1 LSSSYFLQGKSSR
14 KSEAS
19 LIGRTISHYQITEKI
34 GEGAMGEVYLAHDIK
49 LHRAVAL
56 KFIPEAL
63 VHEGQRLARFEREA
77 RLLASLNH
85 PNIAAIHAVEEYDGK
100 PFLVMELVEGETL
113 ADRLVQGALPIPDV
127 LRLAQQ
133 IAEALKAAHKKGIIH
148 RDLKPANI
156 KITPDGVVK
165 VLDFGLA
172 KQFQDASEEI
182 DTEAATLHAV
192 TMAGGMIGTPA
203 YMSPEQALGQTADTR
218 ADIFSFGAIL
228 YEVLTGQRA
237 FAGPTLGA
245 ILKAVLSTNPPSPR
259 RLRPEVPVE
268 IDAVVMKALNKKK
281 ELRQQTADELCTG
294 LAQAN
299 ATLTS
304 HSLVAASPV
313 RAFRDLA
320 WRLRTW
326 RTEHQRAAF
335 VVTTLLVVVVLGS
348 IAAVALKRRAAVA
361 GPLTSSS
368 RINPAA
374 SSYELFQ
381 QGMAYLERY
390 DKTENID
397 AAMQA
402 FQSALAKDQKYAP
415 AYAGLGT
422 AYLVKYQANRDKQ
435 LLDTAFENA
444 KQAVDLNGQ
453 LADDRVSLGRVL
465 VEKGEYD
472 KAEVELKQ
480 ALTVDPLNASAH
492 RGLGDV
498 ERGRKN
504 WAEAEKFYK
513 KAIELRPK
521 DWDLHFA
528 LGNFYFRQSR
538 YADAEKAFTDVVKL
552 VPDCHFGYRSLGG
565 IYHMQGRFA
574 DASAEYQKALQI
586 KPSAITYSNLGT
598 SLFYQGLYQQS
609 VVAMEKAVEMSAN
622 NVQNWIN
629 LGDAYRWTPG
639 NEEKAK
645 ETYRT
650 AIEMIRKDL
659 SGKPNDADLR
669 SRLALC
675 LAKSGEKRQALAE
688 AAAVEALDRSA
699 PVLSRLVS
707 VYEVCG
713 QRRQAL
719 DTMAAALK
727 AGYSLDEFRRDPE
740 LLELRKDP
748 GFLQLVAA
756 ASEKPHS

>member
-1 LSSSYFLQGKSSR
+1 
-14 KSEAS
+14 
-19 LIGRTISHYQITEKI
+19 
-34 GEGAMGEVYLAHDIK
+34 MGEVYLAQDIK
-49 LHRAVAL
+49 LNRAVAL

-77 RLLASLNH
+77 QLLASLNH
-85 PNIAAIHAVEEYDGK
+85 PNIAAIHAVEEYEGK

-113 ADRLVQGALPIPDV
+113 ADHLAQGALPIPDV

-133 IAEALKAAHKKGIIH
+133 VAEALRAAHKKGIIH

-172 KQFQDASEEI
+172 KQFQDAGSEI

-203 YMSPEQALGQTADTR
+203 YMSPEQALGETADRR
-218 ADIFSFGAIL
+218 ADFFSFGAIL
-228 YEVLTGQRA
+228 YEMLTGQRA

-245 ILKAVLSTNPPSPR
+245 VMQAVLSRNPSSPR
-259 RLRPEVPVE
+259 RLRPEIPVE
-268 IDAVVMKALNKKK
+268 LDAVVMKSLNKKK
-281 ELRQQTADELCTG
+281 ELRQQTADELCAG
-294 LAQAN
+294 LVQIN

-304 HSLVAASPV
+304 HSLVAAASPT

-326 RTEHQRAAF
+326 RIEHKKAAL
-335 VVTTLLVVVVLGS
+335 VASTLVVLLMLG
-348 IAAVALKRRAAVA
+348 AVGTIALKRRSVAVA
-361 GPLTSSS
+361 GPGAAAGLT
-368 RINPAA
+368 RLDTNA
-374 SSYELFQ
+374 SAYELFQ
-381 QGMAYLERY
+381 QGSALLERY
-390 DKTENID
+390 DKEGNLD
-397 AAMQA
+397 AATQA
-402 FQSALAKDQKYAP
+402 FQAALAKDQKYAP
-415 AYAGLGT
+415 AYAGLGVV
-422 AYLVKYQANRDKQ
+422 YLVKYQGNRDKQ

-444 KQAVDLNGQ
+444 KQAVDLDGQ
-453 LADDRVSLGRVL
+453 LADNRVSLGRVL

-472 KAEVELKQ
+472 KAEAELKQ
-480 ALTVDPLNASAH
+480 ALTVDPLNAGAH
-492 RGLGDV
+492 RALGDV
-498 ERGRKN
+498 EKGRNK
-504 WAEAEKFYK
+504 WAEAETFYK

-538 YADAEKAFTDVVKL
+538 YADAEKAFAEVIKL
-552 VPDCHFGYRSLGG
+552 APDCYLGYRNLGG
-565 IYHMQGRFA
+565 MYHMQGRFA

-586 KPSAITYSNLGT
+586 RPSPVTYSNLGT
-598 SLFYQGLYQQS
+598 SLFFQGLYQQS
-609 VVAMEKAVEMSAN
+609 VVAMEKAVQMGAN
-622 NVQNWIN
+622 NPQIWVN

-639 NEEKAK
+639 NEDKAK
-645 ETYRT
+645 EAYLT
-650 AIEMIRKDL
+650 AIQLIRKEL

-675 LAKSGEKRQALAE
+675 LAKSGEKKQSLAE
-688 AAAVEALDRSA
+688 AAAVENLDRSA
-699 PVLSRLVS
+699 SVLSRLVT
-707 VYEVCG
+707 VYEICG

-727 AGYSLDEFRRDPE
+727 AGYSLDELRRDPE

-748 GFLQLVAA
+748 GFLKIVAKL
-756 ASEKPHS
+756 SDKPQT